1 MSGHSKWSKI
11 KHQKGETDAVKGK
24 IFTKLANA
32 IAIAVREGGS
42 SDPATNMKLRFA
54 IDRARAANMPREKIE
69 RAIARATGSAQD
81 AHMEYVVYEAFG
93 PGGVGLIIEAATDNK
108 QRSSTAVK
116 NVLDRGGG
124 VLAGTGAVSYLFEF
138 VGLVTVEKN
147 GMTFEQLF
155 EKAAACDALDVENGG
170 DMTAVFCK
178 AVALHTTKE
187 CLESEG
193 CTIHTAQLWY
203 RPKALI
209 TADET
214 TAKSVERLCEA
225 LEDLDDVARVF
236 SNMEYVESV

>member
-1 MSGHSKWSKI
+1 MSGHSKWSKV
-11 KHQKGETDAVKGK
+11 KHQKEVTDAVKGK

-32 IAIAVREGGS
+32 IAMAVQTGGD
-42 SDPATNMKLRFA
+42 SDPATNMRLRFA
-54 IDRARAANMPREKIE
+54 IDRARAYNMPGEKIE
-69 RAIARATGSAQD
+69 RAIARGSVSGENAQ
-81 AHMEYVVYEAFG
+81 MEYVVYEAFA

-108 QRSSTAVK
+108 QRTSAVVK

-170 DMTAVFCK
+170 DMMAVFCS
-178 AVALHTTKE
+178 AAALHTTKE
-187 CLESEG
+187 CLVGEG

-203 RPKALI
+203 RPKTPI
-209 TADET
+209 IADET
-214 TAKSVERLCEA
+214 AAKAVEHLCGA
-225 LEDLDDVARVF
+225 LEDVDDVQRVF
-236 SNMEYVESV
+236 TNLK